1 MSNSPSSE
9 ATKAVFRRNTK
20 EVQGRA
26 ASAQREIWNRTSTK
40 RREETTMLSSLV
52 PYQRAES
59 RDASTW
65 YMGSLVT
72 FLAESRDTG
81 GSFTLLEATMKPG
94 NEPPPH
100 VHEREDELFYV
111 LDGAFDVFVGD
122 DAFQLRAGGCV
133 FMPRLRPHGFIIR
146 SARFRML
153 ALFQP
158 GGIDGYFRSMS
169 DSPAAELDLP
179 SGAIT
184 YATADMEPVV
194 QDFADYG
201 VRILSPDQITQQ
213 MPSYAAA
220 IQKRADLG
228 LSRQANS

>member
-1 MSNSPSSE
+1 
-9 ATKAVFRRNTK
+9 
-20 EVQGRA
+20 
-26 ASAQREIWNRTSTK
+26 
-40 RREETTMLSSLV
+40 MLSSLV
-52 PYQRAES
+52 PYQRAGS

-72 FLAESRDTG
+72 FLAESKDTG
-81 GSFTLLEATMKPG
+81 GSFALLEATMKPG

-100 VHEREDELFYV
+100 IHEREDELFYV
-111 LDGAFDVFVGD
+111 LEGAFDVFVGD
-122 DAFQLRAGGCV
+122 EVFKLQAGGCV
-133 FMPRLRPHGFIIR
+133 LMPRLRPHGFIIR
-146 SARFRML
+146 SPRFRML

-169 DSPAAELDLP
+169 NSPAYKLDLP
-179 SGAIT
+179 NGAIT
-184 YATADMEPVV
+184 YSTADMEPVV
-194 QDFADYG
+194 RDFADYG

-220 IQKRADLG
+220 IQKTGDLG

>member
-1 MSNSPSSE
+1 MG
-9 ATKAVFRRNTK
+9 A
-20 EVQGRA
+20 
-26 ASAQREIWNRTSTK
+26 
-40 RREETTMLSSLV
+40 L
-52 PYQRAES
+52 PY
-59 RDASTW
+59 W
-65 YMGSLVT
+65 KLP
-72 FLAESRDTG
+72 L
-81 GSFTLLEATMKPG
+81 KPG

-122 DAFQLRAGGCV
+122 EAFKLQAGGCV
-133 FMPRLRPHGFIIR
+133 LMPRLRPHGFIVR
-146 SARFRML
+146 SPRFRML

-169 DSPAAELDLP
+169 NSPAAELDLP

-194 QDFADYG
+194 RDFADYG
-201 VRILSPDQITQQ
+201 VQILSPDQIAEQ

-220 IQKRADLG
+220 IQRKAR
-228 LSRQANS
+228 R

>member
-1 MSNSPSSE
+1 MSNSESSE
-9 ATKAVFRRNTK
+9 AVKAVVRRNTE

-26 ASAQREIWNRTSTK
+26 ASAQREIGNGTST
-40 RREETTMLSSLV
+40 RHREETIMLAPLV
-52 PYQRAES
+52 PYQRAVS

-65 YMGSLVT
+65 YRGSLLT
-72 FLAESRDTG
+72 FLAESKDTG
-81 GSFTLLEATMKPG
+81 RSFALLEATLKPG

-122 DAFQLRAGGCV
+122 EAFQLQAGGCV
-133 FMPRLRPHGFIIR
+133 FMPRLRPHGFIVR
-146 SARFRML
+146 SPRLRML

-179 SGAIT
+179 GEAIT

-194 QDFADYG
+194 RDFADYG
-201 VRILSPDQITQQ
+201 VRILSPDQIAEQ

-220 IQKRADLG
+220 LQKK
-228 LSRQANS
+228 ANGET